1 MNGFFTTST
10 GEAWI
15 PFPSFD
21 NEKPEEMKQLRLFLK
36 TTTLRGPIDA
46 FAACAHSPPDSKAAG
61 IIRDAEFKVAFF
73 VRLTSSR
80 PTNAESQNVQ
90 VK

>member
-1 MNGFFTTST
+1 VANAQVTKEEQST
-10 GEAWI
+10 LTPDKVLTDLMAGNAR
-15 PFPSFD
+15 FAAVG
-21 NEKPEEMKQLRLFLK
+21 LFLK
-36 TTTLRGPIDA
+36 TTTLGGPIDA

-80 PTNAESQNVQ
+80 P
-90 VK
+90 K